1 MGNVL
6 PKDRTPAHGSTPY
19 VGGER
24 GVGNKG
30 RRTARCGGG
39 GKCFNIYDWARGLA
53 ANIHWESI
61 NSLRDAISHNSWD
74 SDMQLIV
81 TAAQHC
87 AQMSTSLVKMRG
99 YMNKL
104 K

>member
-1 MGNVL
+1 MGIVL
-6 PKDRTPAHGSTPY
+6 PTDRTAARGSKPY

-61 NSLRDAISHNSWD
+61 NSLRDAISHNSCD
-74 SDMQLIV
+74 SEMQLIV
-81 TAAQHC
+81 ASDIET
-87 AQMSTSLVKMRG
+87 VKNFQIRCRPW
-99 YMNKL
+99 N
-104 K
+104 